1 MFVVSFKKKITDL
14 TFFYSVHFDL
24 TLCLLFYK
32 VQMAM
37 KEVAEATAPLRKM
50 SHKNLEDYE
59 ADSLPYRETGM
70 IKTYRSLQVYQ

>member
-1 MFVVSFKKKITDL
+1 
-14 TFFYSVHFDL
+14 
-24 TLCLLFYK
+24 
-32 VQMAM
+32 MAM

-70 IKTYRSLQVYQ
+70 IKTYRSHASLCTNLFVSRIWGRFLFTV

>member
-1 MFVVSFKKKITDL
+1 
-14 TFFYSVHFDL
+14 
-24 TLCLLFYK
+24 
-32 VQMAM
+32 MAM

>member
-1 MFVVSFKKKITDL
+1 
-14 TFFYSVHFDL
+14 
-24 TLCLLFYK
+24 
-32 VQMAM
+32 MAM

-70 IKTYRSLQVYQ
+70 IKTYRSLQVYQWCEFKSHRGKNKNW